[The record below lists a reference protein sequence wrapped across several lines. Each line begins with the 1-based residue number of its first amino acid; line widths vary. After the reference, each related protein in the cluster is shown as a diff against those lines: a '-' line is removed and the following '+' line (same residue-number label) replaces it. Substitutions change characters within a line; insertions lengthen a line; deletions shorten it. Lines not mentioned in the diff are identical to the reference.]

1 MAPRVVS
8 ILICNSCIG
17 YPINSSSHNA
27 LIQGAVL
34 FASDSAYRI
43 NNGDMIGFSSQASSL
58 QSGSA
63 LADINVSTQ
72 EGAQRTITIV
82 SQALDYLNQ
91 QASELGATQTRI
103 QISVTNDQTSA
114 TNMQSAQSTVQ
125 DANIAQATSQL
136 TKYQIL
142 QQAGISTL
150 VQENALQQAY
160 LKLLPSG

>member
-1 MAPRVVS
+1 
-8 ILICNSCIG
+8 
-17 YPINSSSHNA
+17 
-27 LIQGAVL
+27 
-34 FASDSAYRI
+34 
-43 NNGDMIGFSSQASSL
+43 MIGFSSQVSRL

-63 LADINVSTQ
+63 LADIDVSTQ

-82 SQALDYLNQ
+82 DQALNYLNQ

-103 QISVTNDQTSA
+103 QVSVANDQTSA

-150 VQENALQQAY
+150 AQENALQQAY